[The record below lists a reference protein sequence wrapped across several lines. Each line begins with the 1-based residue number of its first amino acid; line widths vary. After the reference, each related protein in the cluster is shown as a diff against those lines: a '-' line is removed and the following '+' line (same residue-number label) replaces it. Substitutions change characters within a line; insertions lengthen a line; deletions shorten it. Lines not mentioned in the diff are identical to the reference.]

1 MLESLL
7 DVHRIIFWISFL
19 LIRNESRGR
28 RASGKAVYG
37 RDREEWC
44 CTAPAL
50 LYRKA
55 SRLWM
60 PYGRMGDIY
69 ISINM
74 EESGV
79 YTRHKLQMKQ
89 QAKMHA
95 DDASI
100 IWSNYSILLSTFLIP
115 VFSVFQTGEQD
126 SNPKLETTTPAG
138 TVLSRRCTPL
148 TSFGLFWQG
157 EVLAGIHG
165 AVHICSFGLFW
176 RGRWGSC
183 RHFTALYAYIVS
195 AFFDG
200 VDEVLAAMC
209 ALPLLIPRHGD
220 NEKDV
225 SGLPCQSVSTTYIPP
240 RSFVLHGRETWGCN
254 LSCSILQ
261 YVRQ

>member
-1 MLESLL
+1 LLVQNELRFSSTHVGARSAVRKEKKRKEKVLESLL

-100 IWSNYSILLSTFLIP
+100 I
-115 VFSVFQTGEQD
+115 
-126 SNPKLETTTPAG
+126 
-138 TVLSRRCTPL
+138 
-148 TSFGLFWQG
+148 
-157 EVLAGIHG
+157 
-165 AVHICSFGLFW
+165 
-176 RGRWGSC
+176 
-183 RHFTALYAYIVS
+183 
-195 AFFDG
+195 
-200 VDEVLAAMC
+200 
-209 ALPLLIPRHGD
+209 
-220 NEKDV
+220 
-225 SGLPCQSVSTTYIPP
+225 
-240 RSFVLHGRETWGCN
+240 
-254 LSCSILQ
+254 
-261 YVRQ
+261 